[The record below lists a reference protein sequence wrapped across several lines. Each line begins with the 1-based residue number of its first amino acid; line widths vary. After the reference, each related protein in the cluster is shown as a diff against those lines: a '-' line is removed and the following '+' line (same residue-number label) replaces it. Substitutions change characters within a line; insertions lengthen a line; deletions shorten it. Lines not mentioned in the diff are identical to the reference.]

1 MGVEARALVWH
12 SSSSRLKMNG
22 RKVGI
27 VEETH
32 LTRTMNRAARE
43 IRASRD
49 EAANWWHLADGSEEL
64 ARELA
69 YQLSRIGVDL
79 EAVQIAAARPVS
91 NRPEL
96 AALVKPDLEYAL
108 TVAID
113 QAREKR
119 RKLENP
125 DG

>member
-1 MGVEARALVWH
+1 MTARPRDALLLAAWQMRGWAHGATRGPWKGRAVALTCLGAGVPLFGLLVAL
-12 SSSSRLKMNG
+12 M
-22 RKVGI
+22 
-27 VEETH
+27 
-32 LTRTMNRAARE
+32 AAQ
-43 IRASRD
+43 A
-49 EAANWWHLADGSEEL
+49 
-64 ARELA
+64 
-69 YQLSRIGVDL
+69 
-79 EAVQIAAARPVS
+79 AAARPVS

-125 DG
+125 ER

>member
-1 MGVEARALVWH
+1 M
-12 SSSSRLKMNG
+12 
-22 RKVGI
+22 
-27 VEETH
+27 EETH

-49 EAANWWHLADGSEEL
+49 EAANWWHLANGAEEL
-64 ARELA
+64 SRELA

-79 EAVQIAAARPVS
+79 EAVQDAAARPVS

>member
-1 MGVEARALVWH
+1 MD
-12 SSSSRLKMNG
+12 
-22 RKVGI
+22 
-27 VEETH
+27 ETH
-32 LTRTMNRAARE
+32 LTQTMNRAARE
-43 IRASRD
+43 VRASRD
-49 EAANWWHLADGSEEL
+49 EAANWWHLADASEEV

-79 EAVQIAAARPVS
+79 EAVQAAAARPVS

-125 DG
+125 ED

>member
-1 MGVEARALVWH
+1 M
-12 SSSSRLKMNG
+12 
-22 RKVGI
+22 
-27 VEETH
+27 EETH

-43 IRASRD
+43 IRASRY
-49 EAANWWHLADGSEEL
+49 EAANWWHLADGAEEL

-79 EAVQIAAARPVS
+79 EAVQTAAARPVS

-125 DG
+125 DD

>member
-1 MGVEARALVWH
+1 M
-12 SSSSRLKMNG
+12 
-22 RKVGI
+22 
-27 VEETH
+27 EETH

-43 IRASRD
+43 IRATRE
-49 EAANWWHLADGSEEL
+49 EAANWWHLADGAEEL

-79 EAVQIAAARPVS
+79 EAVQAAAARPVS
-91 NRPEL
+91 NRQEL

-125 DG
+125 ED

>member
-1 MGVEARALVWH
+1 MQ
-12 SSSSRLKMNG
+12 
-22 RKVGI
+22 
-27 VEETH
+27 ETH
-32 LTRTMNRAARE
+32 LTRTMNRTARE

-91 NRPEL
+91 SRPEL

-119 RKLENP
+119 RELENP
-125 DG
+125 GG